1 MNSTTIHFYR
11 SIRYMVTLFCLLL
24 HYAIGQTKERTDS
37 LLMQALRQEN
47 LVAYPARNISLYY
60 DGTSTFNAM
69 FADIDK
75 AQKKVWVE
83 FMIVANDSIGNL
95 TLNHLEQAAKRGV
108 DVRLIIDDY
117 KDKERGYGFR
127 TSRGQDSIRSLG
139 IDLVLFDHFKYPW
152 FNHVCRDHRKLVV
165 VDDSIGFIGGLNIAD
180 YYVNGKPNVYGGWR
194 DTHARITGA
203 AVEGIA
209 KLFNEHYQR
218 YGGEKPNDFARYL
231 FDQDRACITEN
242 TPQIV
247 YFERSRITPQKQ
259 AETRHAIIAALDA
272 AQDTIRLVSPYLMP
286 THTVRQAIIRAIDR
300 GVHVEILFSKV
311 GDNGWLSYGNY
322 SFACRLKKHGAHI
335 YLYRGAFHH
344 SKIMMIDGQ
353 VAMVG
358 SANLNSRSL
367 KWDYEASCFIFNA
380 DVTARLNRQFEIDKL
395 QCDTFSLDYYHKNYP
410 RRIRMAG
417 WFINRFFTP
426 IF

>member
-1 MNSTTIHFYR
+1 MNSTHR
-11 SIRYMVTLFCLLL
+11 LSLHSIILFVILLCLLQL
-24 HYAIGQTKERTDS
+24 FSNLMAGERTDS
-37 LLMQALRQEN
+37 LLMRALRADG
-47 LVAYPARNISLYY
+47 LVSYPARDVNLYY
-60 DGTSTFNAM
+60 DGTSTFDAM
-69 FADIDK
+69 FADIDR
-75 AQKKVWVE
+75 AEKKVWIE

-95 TLNHLEQAAKRGV
+95 TLTHLSQAARRGC

-117 KDKERGYGFR
+117 KDQERGYGFS
-127 TSRGQDSIRSLG
+127 TQHGQDSIRNLG

-152 FNHVCRDHRKLVV
+152 LNHVCRDHRKLVV

-180 YYVNGKPNVYGGWR
+180 YYVKGKPEVYGGWR

-203 AVEGIA
+203 AVQGIA
-209 KLFNEHYQR
+209 RLFNEHYQR
-218 YGGEKPNDFARYL
+218 YGGQRSNDFARYL
-231 FDQDRACITEN
+231 FDQDYAQQDEN
-242 TPQIV
+242 TPQVV
-247 YFERSRITPQKQ
+247 YFERSRISTQKQ
-259 AETRHAIIAALDA
+259 AETRRAIIAALDA
-272 AQDTIRLVSPYLMP
+272 ARDTIRLVSPYLMP

-300 GVHVEILFSKV
+300 GVHVEVLFSKV

-322 SFACRLKKHGAHI
+322 SFACRLRRHGAHI
-335 YLYRGAFHH
+335 FLFRGAFHH

-353 VAMVG
+353 VSMVG

-380 DVTARLNRQFEIDKL
+380 DVTRRLTQQFEADKL
-395 QCDTFSLDYYHKNYP
+395 QCDTFSLPYYRQNYP
-410 RRIRMAG
+410 LRIRTAG

>member
-1 MNSTTIHFYR
+1 MNLSR
-11 SIRYMVTLFCLLL
+11 SHRIILFFSLLGLLL
-24 HYAIGQTKERTDS
+24 QLQTLQAKERTDS
-37 LLMQALRQEN
+37 LLMQALRQEQ
-47 LVAYPARNISLYY
+47 LVAYPARDVALYY

-69 FADIDK
+69 FADIDR
-75 AQKKVWVE
+75 AQKKVWIE

-95 TLNHLEQAAKRGV
+95 TLWHLEQAAKRGV

-152 FNHVCRDHRKLVV
+152 LNHVCRDHRKLVV
-165 VDDSIGFIGGLNIAD
+165 VDDSIGYIGGLNIAD
-180 YYVNGKPNVYGGWR
+180 YYVNGKPKVYGGWR

-218 YGGEKPNDFARYL
+218 YGGQRDNDFARYL
-231 FDQDRACITEN
+231 FDEDRTAITN
-242 TPQIV
+242 TTPQVV
-247 YFERSRITPQKQ
+247 YFERSRVSPQKQ

-272 AQDTIRLVSPYLMP
+272 AQDTIRLVSPYLLP
-286 THTVRQAIIRAIDR
+286 THTVRQALIRAIDR

-322 SFACRLKKHGAHI
+322 SFSCRLKKHGAHI

-380 DVTARLNRQFEIDKL
+380 DVTNCLNRQFEIDKQ
-395 QCDTFSLDYYHKNYP
+395 QCDTFDLDYYHENFP

>member
-1 MNSTTIHFYR
+1 MNLSISYR
-11 SIRYMVTLFCLLL
+11 ITLCLTLFGLLL
-24 HYAIGQTKERTDS
+24 QFPMLSAKERTDS
-37 LLMQALRQEN
+37 LLMQALRQEQ
-47 LVAYPARNISLYY
+47 LLSYPARDIDLYY
-60 DGTSTFNAM
+60 DGTTTFNAI

-75 AQKKVWVE
+75 AQKKVWIE

-95 TLNHLEQAAKRGV
+95 TLWHLEQAAKRGV

-127 TSRGQDSIRSLG
+127 TPHGQDSIRNLG

-152 FNHVCRDHRKLVV
+152 LNHVCRDHRKLVV

-180 YYVNGKPNVYGGWR
+180 YYVNGKPDVYGGWR

-231 FDQDRACITEN
+231 FDKDRACITEN
-242 TPQIV
+242 TPQVV

-286 THTVRQAIIRAIDR
+286 THTVRQALIRAIDR

-335 YLYRGAFHH
+335 FLYRGAFHH

>member
-1 MNSTTIHFYR
+1 MSKRFITYI
-11 SIRYMVTLFCLLL
+11 SALFCLLTASAL
-24 HYAIGQTKERTDS
+24 QAKERADS
-37 LLMQALRQEN
+37 LLMQYLRHEQ
-47 LVAYPARNISLYY
+47 LVAYPARDVNLYY
-60 DGTSTFNAM
+60 DGTSTFNAI
-69 FADIDK
+69 FSDIDR
-75 AQKKVWVE
+75 AQKKVWIE

-95 TLNHLEQAAKRGV
+95 TLNHLEQAAKRGC

-117 KDKERGYGFR
+117 KDQERGYGFS
-127 TSRGQDSIRSLG
+127 TQRGQDSIRNLG
-139 IDLVLFDHFKYPW
+139 IDLVLFDHFHYPW
-152 FNHVCRDHRKLVV
+152 LNHVCRDHRKLVNI
-165 VDDSIGFIGGLNIAD
+165 DDSIGYIGGLNIAD
-180 YYVNGKPNVYGGWR
+180 YYVNGKPEVYGGWR

-203 AVEGIA
+203 AVEGIS

-218 YGGEKPNDFARYL
+218 YGGTKTNDFARYL
-231 FDQDRACITEN
+231 FDADYQHQTTT

-247 YFERSRITPQKQ
+247 YFERSRVSTKKQ
-259 AETRHAIIAALDA
+259 AETRNAIIAALDA

-300 GVHVEILFSKV
+300 GVHVEVLFSKV

-322 SFACRLKKHGAHI
+322 SFTCRLKKHGAHI
-335 YLYRGAFHH
+335 FLYRGAFHH

-367 KWDYEASCFIFNA
+367 KWDYEASCFIFNP
-380 DVTARLNRQFEIDKL
+380 DVTARLNQQFAIDKQ
-395 QCDTFSLDYYHKNYP
+395 QCDTFSLDYYKQNYP
-410 RRIRMAG
+410 RRIRTAG

>member
-1 MNSTTIHFYR
+1 MNLSISYR
-11 SIRYMVTLFCLLL
+11 ITLYFTLFGLLL
-24 HYAIGQTKERTDS
+24 QFPMLSAKERTDS
-37 LLMQALRQEN
+37 LLMQALRQEQ
-47 LVAYPARNISLYY
+47 LMSYPARDIDLYY
-60 DGTSTFNAM
+60 DGTTTFNAI

-75 AQKKVWVE
+75 AQKKVWIE

-95 TLNHLEQAAKRGV
+95 TLWHLEQAAKRGV

-127 TSRGQDSIRSLG
+127 TPRGQDSIRNLG

-152 FNHVCRDHRKLVV
+152 LNHVCRDHRKLVV

-180 YYVNGKPNVYGGWR
+180 YYVNGKPEVYGGWR

-242 TPQIV
+242 TPQVV

-410 RRIRMAG
+410 RRIRMSG